1 MNDWSFFD
9 KYNQISPAAKS
20 LNEFGEKK
28 KKKKKTPFLD
38 TINYSTNL
46 NIGDNGSQISS
57 GIQKAIQWYA
67 QKHYGRNATQKDITT
82 MLQNKDYANKVLSE
96 YKFHQSPVTTKIK
109 TYANS
114 FVNNITHGLKSF
126 FNDNRLVLP
135 IFGGNWHDFTNA
147 LLEKTSETA
156 GAVALAYSAVT
167 AADAIGTLRKS
178 IIGETNDNVKIVQD
192 ALKEKGYNI
201 KVTPKNIDEI
211 GQKLFGDKINLSTM
225 ERVKD
230 AVGEHF
236 TSGNKV
242 IDAIRRLQNM
252 KKAFPEGTYRLSF
265 KDMAQGYIAR
275 LPYLEYS
282 PIPHTSKDLEKRAQ
296 IRTEINA
303 NLTKKYGVP
312 RYVQDE
318 DAYLSHLVNN
328 PRFELYL
335 EKSGLTKDE
344 FISIA
349 KAKLGLTPD
358 DINSQYYLYKGFL
371 GSSPSES
378 VLDVPSI
385 SIPVKKQIIATMN
398 DKIVGMVNGMSQ
410 QEFARAVRALT
421 PSMQKIA
428 TENNVFA
435 VAARDFIA
443 QLGTPAKVEKTYE
456 AIKKH
461 QFSTANKQM
470 QTITLYRADTG
481 MGAFPHVTYA
491 TGYPEIAKTYGAK
504 VQKLSVNIPE
514 NQILHITYKVP
525 TKAAYDF
532 HDVVVGDRKI
542 DFQRISPED
551 KEYLLKKGYKAI
563 DVTKINLDG
572 TSQPHY
578 EVVLL
583 DKSLIK
589 NSTPIKVASGKT
601 MIQRYHSAVS
611 TDVLGE
617 PDYNELNNVKQSPE
631 ETYNIL
637 KKDTDKIY
645 KTIKDIKAK
654 WQNKKINNIEAR
666 KVVTEQLQILKKIK
680 AINPYPKDEKINK
693 VLNEAEQDLKTV
705 LKHIPVKNTISAQ
718 SQPIKRVTPTR
729 ERGNFYDY
737 EPASLVYLKKG
748 SQLIDKA
755 NSLYTVKDIQKTSN
769 FSDWKITLEDQTG
782 KVMEKSGLWVAKYL
796 ADTSMPKIKTEQ
808 PKVSTPAQN
817 EAPEKVP
824 KTEEPAINTQKPQAN
839 SQPEENSNSKQKAQN
854 EYSSNGQRIPTEKLP
869 PKKKLIEELGL
880 NQSGLNDSFYEA
892 VKKMDLAKNLQ
903 AFDTRYTNLHL
914 ILSSKYFKPYLQED
928 IARLVD
934 EDRSTYALKENLYNK
949 KITTKDAINKVLIMW
964 HEVKRIASLYR
975 QHGALSVENA
985 KKLPELK
992 AGMSVSS
999 KDVGKTYRVGSWVGK
1014 LVEFDNMYGIQA
1026 EYKLENGKLVKDV
1039 SWIPV
1044 YPKNKRNKPGYMS
1057 LDLGSDI
1064 IDSLKE
1070 LFHPEKQSE
1079 KDLAYNTLNAIRKL
1093 EIGANLAKR
1102 LAVKTRDSLLKRI
1115 GKPNKVFLK
1124 IVDDWLDQ
1132 PDKFQELYDT
1142 LPEEY
1147 KELGILIKQ
1156 TYKRLGEYAKEN
1168 DILEELRDNYTMHI
1182 YKDNESILA
1191 KQLFP
1196 SGGKLGTKFRYAR
1209 ARVYAT
1215 KEEAVAHGLHPIDNP
1230 ILKIAIYTQQLF
1242 LTLNNKEFIQQLL
1255 PSLVDKETGLPA
1267 VMKRPRSSDKEALSI
1282 YNNIYEE
1289 LQNRNLSQ
1297 WMWLKSE
1304 DDTNLMVKIPLKA
1317 HPKVAQIINS
1327 YTKPHL
1333 PPHGFV
1339 KYYLA
1344 IRALV
1349 KRSIFFNPLIHGV
1362 NIEGVRTAIWAATN
1376 PFMKRP
1382 KLNEQQLN
1390 SMERYAIN
1398 SGMVLGGYS
1407 KQIMYD
1413 LVKEMKPDQNIVTSL
1428 ISDAM
1433 KMNDTLLWDI
1443 MVPHAQ
1449 LSSFYRLTTMIKK
1462 AHPEWSKEKIGKYAA
1477 DALNP
1482 FYGTMPDSWF
1492 PEIARNLG
1500 SVGFLAFKWTAS
1512 NIDLIVKSL
1521 TFGKRGLGT
1530 GTMDNDEK
1538 RFIGKLNIAY
1548 FFASLFMLL
1557 IAVNVSQLGLE
1568 AARNKL
1574 IDLGVIKGDKVKL
1587 HTTFQNEIERN
1598 VLNIFS
1604 VDSGTKNPK
1613 GQEQYYSFPLFRWI
1627 RDVFAWATSPR
1638 QTVVNKAEPL
1648 LKTTLEFLF
1657 NYSTWQ
1663 HKPIVPEGY
1672 STIEGLKK
1680 YVAYGLEALTPSQ
1693 YFMPKNNAMETIL
1706 PFFGAW
1712 VSSGAKGGKYT
1723 TLYYKYLNEKEAKND
1738 TIDQQIDKL
1747 LSQNKIT
1754 EAENLMVSS
1763 GRYRTRRAII
1773 DRILNYKIP
1782 IRRALMDKNYL
1793 RWLLSKGY
1801 TLDEIKKEYNKELK
1815 EANLTP

>member
-38 TINYSTNL
+38 TINYPTTQPASVDGAGYL
-46 NIGDNGSQISS
+46 GKASQEF
-57 GIQKAIQWYA
+57 
-67 QKHYGRNATQKDITT
+67 TQKTLSNPTMGELGYLQQESPAFKYSREFTKIITSLPKSKQAEFAQAQT
-82 MLQNKDYANKVLSE
+82 WWFNKLSNEINKWFNKHIPHPSVKTQQIANKVSDIAGAIAIPFMIAEGIYSGVL
-96 YKFHQSPVTTKIK
+96 TTESFMDFKGSTNPIMKVLGKTGQFVYNKHIQLTQLENLANDYRSALNTFKKLGQQPNIDGYRNLIK
-109 TYANS
+109 SYHPDINPGYEELAQQINNAYATIEQ
-114 FVNNITHGLKSF
+114 V
-126 FNDNRLVLP
+126 NRLKKAVGLSVRILSNFVKTNPQLALKELP
-135 IFGGNWHDFTNA
+135 D
-147 LLEKTSETA
+147 S
-156 GAVALAYSAVT
+156 
-167 AADAIGTLRKS
+167 IGTLTKNTIDVINKLQKVDPATQRVFGAKPLTLDKFIQNADKYAPKLTTDFVFS
-178 IIGETNDNVKIVQD
+178 INDLKQ
-192 ALKEKGYNI
+192 ALPTKPT
-201 KVTPKNIDEI
+201 VTPTIHE
-211 GQKLFGDKINLSTM
+211 QKL
-225 ERVKD
+225 
-230 AVGEHF
+230 
-236 TSGNKV
+236 
-242 IDAIRRLQNM
+242 
-252 KKAFPEGTYRLSF
+252 
-265 KDMAQGYIAR
+265 
-275 LPYLEYS
+275 
-282 PIPHTSKDLEKRAQ
+282 
-296 IRTEINA
+296 
-303 NLTKKYGVP
+303 
-312 RYVQDE
+312 
-318 DAYLSHLVNN
+318 
-328 PRFELYL
+328 
-335 EKSGLTKDE
+335 
-344 FISIA
+344 
-349 KAKLGLTPD
+349 
-358 DINSQYYLYKGFL
+358 
-371 GSSPSES
+371 
-378 VLDVPSI
+378 
-385 SIPVKKQIIATMN
+385 
-398 DKIVGMVNGMSQ
+398 
-410 QEFARAVRALT
+410 
-421 PSMQKIA
+421 
-428 TENNVFA
+428 
-435 VAARDFIA
+435 
-443 QLGTPAKVEKTYE
+443 
-456 AIKKH
+456 
-461 QFSTANKQM
+461 
-470 QTITLYRADTG
+470 TLYRANTG

-611 TDVLGE
+611 ADVLGE

-645 KTIKDIKAK
+645 KTIKYIKAK

-718 SQPIKRVTPTR
+718 SQPIKKATLPNEKR
-729 ERGNFYDY
+729 NFYDY

-782 KVMEKSGLWVAKYL
+782 KVIEKSGLWVAKYL

-808 PKVSTPAQN
+808 PGHHSLTKNRKSRVKKEVIYLEGVPISPRSPYYKDIRIFKVRRQTGQISDEQWKEKIINKYLPLIKQENEMMKDSKGWLPKEGTNSSLDKKPA
-817 EAPEKVP
+817 
-824 KTEEPAINTQKPQAN
+824 TNTQKPQPN
-839 SQPEENSNSKQKAQN
+839 DQPRENSNSKQKAQN
-854 EYSSNGQRIPTEKLP
+854 ENSLSRQRIPTEELP

-880 NQSGLNDSFYEA
+880 NKSGLNDSFYKA

-903 AFDTRYTNLHL
+903 AFDTRYTNLYL
-914 ILSSKYFKPYLQED
+914 ILTSKYFEPYLKGDILALVRDDRSAYELESKLYNNQMTTED
-928 IARLVD
+928 AVD
-934 EDRSTYALKENLYNK
+934 E
-949 KITTKDAINKVLIMW
+949 VLQMW
-964 HEVKRIASLYR
+964 HEVKRIASLYK
-975 QHGALSVENA
+975 QHGAISVKDA

-992 AGMSVSS
+992 AGMVVSS

-1282 YNNIYEE
+1282 YNNVYEE

-1428 ISDAM
+1428 ISDVM

-1663 HKPIVPEGY
+1663 HKPIVPKGY

-1793 RWLLSKGY
+1793 RWLLSQGY
-1801 TLDEIKKEYNKELK
+1801 TLNEIKKEYNKELK